1 MHDMLICFCISLD
14 LPSIVSGDTVA
25 FLDPHEKHFV
35 RGEPGQAFSTEDRL
49 LAENFDQFEPFH
61 QTFGCNLNQGDHYS
75 GTFFRFPLRTQPSQL
90 SNKIYTRDMVKT
102 LFDSF
107 KNEASAILLF
117 LKNVDSISL
126 YEREERGEAFQ
137 LYTARVSEKSKTEV
151 RKKRQELIQDVTV
164 EWDFAVKTT
173 FYRLEIEKVC
183 PGKPSE
189 KNEWFLANQVG
200 TNERKMVESAQNLK
214 LLPWIGIAS
223 PVDANNNM
231 SSLGRIFCFLPLPP
245 DGDCRT
251 GLPVQVNGYFGLTD
265 NRRALKWPGPD
276 CQNDETAQWNQLLLE
291 KVGSQVYANLIVN
304 MIRNCSGNLPSELL
318 AKLVYSALPVHSNV
332 RQDWKCILEPFFK
345 TVLAN
350 KIFLTTARGN
360 SRWISLGEAIIDR
373 LDESSGMRQEI
384 KQVVIY
390 TLLSA
395 GQPIVSLPGH
405 VMQVIDQY
413 HQISGWKTLQQI
425 TPALLC
431 EVLRSNFD
439 FHKLEMAFQDR
450 LFVLEYALQNVPGS
464 VSNLYNVPLLPLEN
478 SKFIKFSH
486 PSVEKIFIPSVK
498 HSSDLLPNMKHRLL
512 HGKLPLQV
520 RQKLN
525 ELGTSK
531 ATQLHHPT
539 ANDIKQLLWEN
550 LPNEWSSNHLPQLA
564 TVAWNPEIEGHP
576 SLAWLEL
583 VWKWINENYPRN
595 LAEFE
600 GMPLIPVSMDPPSS
614 MARLRQNST
623 TIVTEHPLCNETL
636 SDLVRELLIRSGC
649 VVVKKLPSFLK
660 HDQLFH
666 YIALPNP
673 SGILSVLS
681 VARDKVVQQL
691 TVASNKV
698 KYELCSIL
706 SRLDSF
712 NLGQKSIIR
721 MLPIFEAVDGN
732 HFVSCQTERG
742 EQRLVAPRNLLL
754 PAEIGIVD
762 RTNILASSKDQSYRL
777 LQKLGMK
784 IESTASL
791 IMIHLEKFLKSEI
804 KNVKKNNLV
813 LWILQRLDVL
823 FQEMPAFVEF
833 IRKLACIPTAS
844 GKRIAPNKL
853 FDHSDGLLS
862 RVLEG
867 NNEAF
872 PTNQFLEPIRK
883 HKDELKI
890 RRRENLTAEDV
901 LLIVYRTP
909 ELGLDLGMALV
920 ELMNLR
926 PQLLR
931 EYAADGRL
939 LSNVLREFPWLPRVQ
954 DRPENYP
961 EFMPWYGK
969 MKLCKPSSMK
979 PDSLALLVGATVP
992 VFNDRLIS
1000 REVQGTYSEYIMC
1013 ILGRRN
1019 IYVNIYNGLLIKS

>member
-1 MHDMLICFCISLD
+1 MLLLPGVGYTLRVTTHYTCFCISLD
-14 LPSIVSGDTVA
+14 LPSIVSGNTVA
-25 FLDPHEKHFV
+25 FLDPHEKYFI
-35 RGEPGQAFSTEDRL
+35 RGESGQAFSTEDPL

-61 QTFGCNLNQGDHYS
+61 QIFGCNLNQGNYYS
-75 GTFFRFPLRTQPSQL
+75 GTLFRFPLRTQPSQL

-126 YEREERGEAFQ
+126 CEREERGKVFQ

-151 RKKRQELIQDVTV
+151 RKKRQELIQGITV

-200 TNERKMVESAQNLK
+200 TNERKLVELAQNLK

-276 CQNDETAQWNQLLLE
+276 CQNDETAQWNKLLLE
-291 KVGSQVYANLIVN
+291 KVGSQVYANLIIS
-304 MIRNCSGNLPSELL
+304 MIRNCSANIPSALL
-318 AKLVYSALPVHSNV
+318 AKLVYSVFPVHSNV
-332 RQDWKCILEPFFK
+332 RQDWECILQPFFK

-350 KIFLTTARGN
+350 KIFLTTARGH
-360 SRWISLGEAIIDR
+360 SRWISLGEAIINR
-373 LDESSGMRQEI
+373 LDESSCMRQEI
-384 KQVVIY
+384 KKVVVY

-413 HQISGWKTLQQI
+413 HQISGWKTIQKV
-425 TPALLC
+425 TPALMC
-431 EVLRSNFD
+431 EVLRSDFD
-439 FHKLEMAFQDR
+439 FHNLEMAFQDK
-450 LFVLEYALQNVPGS
+450 LFVLEYVLQNVPGS

-478 SKFIKFSH
+478 RQFIKFSY

-498 HSSDLLPNMKHRLL
+498 HRSDLLPNMKHRLL
-512 HGKLPLQV
+512 HGNLPLQV
-520 RQKLN
+520 QQKLN
-525 ELGTSK
+525 ELGTYK

-539 ANDIKQLLWEN
+539 ANDINQLLWEN
-550 LPNEWSSNHLPQLA
+550 LPNDWSSNHLPQLE
-564 TVAWNPEIEGHP
+564 TVTWNPDIEGHP

-583 VWKWINENYPRN
+583 VWKWINENYQRN
-595 LAEFE
+595 LAAFE
-600 GMPLIPVSMDPPSS
+600 GMPLIPVTNSPPCS
-614 MARLRQNST
+614 MARLRQNSV

-636 SDLVRELLIRSGC
+636 SDLVCNLLTRSGC

-673 SGILSVLS
+673 SGIFSVLS
-681 VARDKVVQQL
+681 VARDKVVQEL

-698 KYELCSIL
+698 KHELCSIL
-706 SRLDSF
+706 SRLGSI
-712 NLGQKSIIR
+712 NLAQILFIR
-721 MLPIFEAVDGN
+721 TLPIFEAVDGS

-742 EQRLVAPRNLLL
+742 GQRLVAPRNLLL
-754 PAEIGIVD
+754 PAEIGLVD
-762 RTNILASSKDQSYRL
+762 RTNTLASSKDESYRL
-777 LQKLGMK
+777 LQKIGVE

-791 IMIHLEKFLKSEI
+791 IRIHLENFLKSGIRDVE
-804 KNVKKNNLV
+804 KDNLV
-813 LWILQRLDVL
+813 LWILQKMDILN
-823 FQEMPAFVEF
+823 QEMPAFVQF
-833 IRKLACIPTAS
+833 IRELACIPTAS

-853 FDHSDGLLS
+853 FDHSDQLLS
-862 RVLEG
+862 RLLEG

-872 PTNQFLEPIRK
+872 PTNKFLEPIRK
-883 HKDELKI
+883 RKDELKV
-890 RRRENLTAEDV
+890 RRRENLTAQDV
-901 LLIVYRTP
+901 LLIVNRTP
-909 ELGLDLGMALV
+909 ELGLDRGTALV

-931 EYAADGRL
+931 EYTADGRL
-939 LSNVLREFPWLPRVQ
+939 FSNVLREFPWLPRVQ

-961 EFMPWYGK
+961 EFMPWYDR

-1000 REVQGTYSEYIMC
+1000 GQVQGTYSK
-1013 ILGRRN
+1013 LN
-1019 IYVNIYNGLLIKS
+1019 

>member
-1 MHDMLICFCISLD
+1 M
-14 LPSIVSGDTVA
+14 A
-25 FLDPHEKHFV
+25 FLDPHEKYFV
-35 RGEPGQAFSTEDRL
+35 PGQPGQAFSAGEPL

-61 QTFGCNLNQGDHYS
+61 QTFGCNLNQGNYFS
-75 GTFFRFPLRTQPSQL
+75 GTFFRFPLRTKPSQL
-90 SNKIYTRDMVKT
+90 SNKIYTEDMVKT

-126 YEREERGEAFQ
+126 YEREERGETLH
-137 LYTARVSEKSKTEV
+137 LYTARISEKSKIEV
-151 RKKRQELIQDVTV
+151 RKRRQELIQDITV
-164 EWDFAVKTT
+164 EWDFAVKRT
-173 FYRLEIEKVC
+173 FYRLEIEKEC

-200 TNERKMVESAQNLK
+200 TNERKLVELARNLK

-291 KVGSQVYANLIVN
+291 KIGSQVYANLIVN
-304 MIRNCSGNLPSELL
+304 MVQNCSANLPSELL

-332 RQDWKCILEPFFK
+332 RQDWKCILQPFFK

-350 KIFLTTARGN
+350 EIFLTTTKGN
-360 SRWISLGEAIIDR
+360 SRWISLGGAIIDR
-373 LDESSGMRQEI
+373 LDESKSMRQEI
-384 KQVVIY
+384 KQLVLS

-395 GQPIVSLPGH
+395 GQPIVSVPEH
-405 VMQVIDQY
+405 VMQAIDQY
-413 HQISGWKTLQQI
+413 HQISGWKTLQKV

-478 SKFIKFSH
+478 DQFIEFSH

-498 HSSDLLPNMKHRLL
+498 HSADLLPNMKHRLL
-512 HGKLPLQV
+512 HGNLPLQV
-520 RQKLN
+520 QQKLN

-539 ANDIKQLLWEN
+539 ANDIKQLLWKN
-550 LPNEWSSNHLPQLA
+550 LPNDWSGNHLPQLE
-564 TVAWNPEIEGHP
+564 TVTWNPDIEGHP
-576 SLAWLEL
+576 SLAWVEL
-583 VWKWINENYPRN
+583 VWKWISENYPSN

-600 GMPLIPVSMDPPSS
+600 RMPLIPVTISPPSS
-614 MARLRQNST
+614 MARLRRNSS

-673 SGILSVLS
+673 PGILSVLS

-691 TVASNKV
+691 TVASKKV
-698 KYELCSIL
+698 KHELCSIL

-712 NLGQKSIIR
+712 NSAQKSFIR
-721 MLPIFEAVDGN
+721 TLPIFEAVDES
-732 HFVSCQTERG
+732 HFVSCQTEQD
-742 EQRLVAPRNLLL
+742 EQRLVAPRNFLL

-762 RTNILASSKDQSYRL
+762 RTNILASSKDESYRL
-777 LQKLGMK
+777 LRKLGMK
-784 IESTASL
+784 IESTPSL
-791 IMIHLEKFLKSEI
+791 IMIHLEKFLNSGI
-804 KNVKKNNLV
+804 KNVEKDNLM

-823 FQEMPAFVEF
+823 SQEMPAFVEF

-862 RVLEG
+862 RSLEG

-872 PTNQFLEPIRK
+872 PTKQFLEPIRK
-883 HKDELKI
+883 RKDELKV
-890 RRRENLTAEDV
+890 RRRENLTAQDV
-901 LLIVYRTP
+901 LLIVSRTP
-909 ELGLDLGMALV
+909 DLSLDRGMALV
-920 ELMNLR
+920 ELMNER
-926 PQLLR
+926 PLLLR
-931 EYAADGRL
+931 EHTADGRL
-939 LSNVLREFPWLPRVQ
+939 LSNVLREFSWLPLVQ
-954 DRPENYP
+954 DRPKNYP
-961 EFMPWYGK
+961 DFMPWYDR

-979 PDSLALLVGATVP
+979 PDSLALLVGATMP
-992 VFNDRLIS
+992 VFSDRLIS
-1000 REVQGTYSEYIMC
+1000 REVQGTYSDYILCMF
-1013 ILGRRN
+1013 ILGQRN
-1019 IYVNIYNGLLIKS
+1019 LKNLNDDNEPGW

>member
-1 MHDMLICFCISLD
+1 M
-14 LPSIVSGDTVA
+14 
-25 FLDPHEKHFV
+25 
-35 RGEPGQAFSTEDRL
+35 
-49 LAENFDQFEPFH
+49 
-61 QTFGCNLNQGDHYS
+61 
-75 GTFFRFPLRTQPSQL
+75 
-90 SNKIYTRDMVKT
+90 
-102 LFDSF
+102 
-107 KNEASAILLF
+107 
-117 LKNVDSISL
+117 
-126 YEREERGEAFQ
+126 
-137 LYTARVSEKSKTEV
+137 
-151 RKKRQELIQDVTV
+151 IQDITV
-164 EWDFAVKTT
+164 EWDFSVKTT

-200 TNERKMVESAQNLK
+200 ANEKKLIELARNLM

-245 DGDCRT
+245 DCRT
-251 GLPVQVNGYFGLTD
+251 GLPVQMNGYFGLTD

-276 CQNDETAQWNQLLLE
+276 CQNDDTAQWNQLLLE

-304 MIRNCSGNLPSELL
+304 IVRESCNNIPPELL
-318 AKLVYSALPVHSNV
+318 AKLVYSALPVQRNI
-332 RQDWKCILEPFFK
+332 REEWRCILEPFFK
-345 TVLAN
+345 TVLARE
-350 KIFLTTARGN
+350 IFLTTLPGN

-373 LDESSGMRQEI
+373 LDESKDMRQEI
-384 KQVVIY
+384 KQVVVY

-395 GQPIVSLPGH
+395 GQPIVSLPEH

-413 HQISGWKTLQQI
+413 HQISGWKTLQEV

-478 SKFIKFSH
+478 CQFIKFFH

-498 HSSDLLPNMKHRLL
+498 HSADLLPNMKHRLL
-512 HGKLPLQV
+512 HGNLPQQV
-520 RQKLN
+520 EQKLN
-525 ELGTSK
+525 ELGSSK

-550 LPNEWSSNHLPQLA
+550 LPSDWSGNHLPQLE
-564 TVAWNPEIEGHP
+564 TVTWNPDIEGHP
-576 SLAWLEL
+576 SLAWLKL
-583 VWKWINENYPRN
+583 VWKWINENYPSN

-600 GMPLIPVSMDPPSS
+600 GMPLIPVTNSPPCS
-614 MARLRQNST
+614 MARLHRNST

-636 SDLVRELLIRSGC
+636 SDQVRNLLTRSGC

-673 SGILSVLS
+673 SGILNVLI

-698 KYELCSIL
+698 KHELCFIL
-706 SRLDSF
+706 SRLDSI
-712 NLGQKSIIR
+712 NLDQKSFIR
-721 MLPIFEAVDGN
+721 TLPIFEAVDGS

-762 RTNILASSKDQSYRL
+762 RTNILASSRDQSYRL
-777 LQKLGMK
+777 FRKLGMK
-784 IESTASL
+784 IESTAGL
-791 IMIHLEKFLKSEI
+791 IMIHLEKFLNSGI
-804 KNVKKNNLV
+804 KNVEKDNLM

-823 FQEMPAFVEF
+823 FQEMPSFVEF
-833 IRKLACIPTAS
+833 ISKLACVPTAC

-862 RVLEG
+862 RLLEG

-872 PTNQFLEPIRK
+872 PTNQFSEPIRK
-883 HKDELKI
+883 RKNELKV
-890 RRRENLTAEDV
+890 RRRENLTAQDV
-901 LLIVYRTP
+901 LLIVNRMS
-909 ELGLDLGMALV
+909 ELSLDRGMALV
-920 ELMNLR
+920 ELMNER
-926 PQLLR
+926 PQLLT
-931 EYAADGRL
+931 ECTTDGRL
-939 LSNVLREFPWLPRVQ
+939 LSVVLRELPWLPRVTN
-954 DRPENYP
+954 PPTSYP
-961 EFMPWYGK
+961 DFMPWYDGTT
-969 MKLCKPSSMK
+969 LCKASSMQS
-979 PDSLALLVGATVP
+979 DSLALLVGATVP

-1000 REVQGTYSEYIMC
+1000 PEVQGTYNVLFIPLC
-1013 ILGRRN
+1013 
-1019 IYVNIYNGLLIKS
+1019 V